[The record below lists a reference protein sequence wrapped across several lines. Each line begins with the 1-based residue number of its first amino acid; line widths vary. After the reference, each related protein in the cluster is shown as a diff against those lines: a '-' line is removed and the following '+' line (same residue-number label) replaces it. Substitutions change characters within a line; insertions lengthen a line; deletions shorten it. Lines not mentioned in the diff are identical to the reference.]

1 MIVKTGILKLADR
14 RTKTIN
20 PFNSTEKNSTSV
32 KASNKN
38 GKGDCLGSRPR
49 HICKTK
55 LKPKSTA
62 NASSNLIQ
70 IQIQNENE
78 NATSIWNWKLNSNLA
93 SLANSTASS
102 NQNSNSNANPNL
114 NSNASPNFKFKCN
127 LPPTSKFQCKM
138 QMHFKM
144 QMQNANA
151 ESREAAESLFSNN
164 VLVVWPCV
172 APFTHLPPLS
182 VYTGCLDWTWT
193 LFYFIK
199 GVDSLRS
206 PIGKFQYTG
215 FHNHWFHI
223 APIGEIG
230 LDFR

>member
-1 MIVKTGILKLADR
+1 MPGVQPPTHLQ
-14 RTKTIN
+14 N
-20 PFNSTEKNSTSV
+20 QTETQV
-32 KASNKN
+32 
-38 GKGDCLGSRPR
+38 
-49 HICKTK
+49 HCKC
-55 LKPKSTA
+55 
-62 NASSNLIQ
+62 NSNLIQ

-93 SLANSTASS
+93 SLANSTASA

-151 ESREAAESLFSNN
+151 ESREAAESLLSNIALVRN
-164 VLVVWPCV
+164 RVVWPCV
-172 APFTHLPPLS
+172 APFTHLLPLI
-182 VYTGCLDWTWT
+182 VYTGRPDWNWN
-193 LFYFIK
+193 LFFFIK

-206 PIGKFQYTG
+206 PIGKFQYTS
-215 FHNHWFHI
+215 FLNHWFN
-223 APIGEIG
+223 IGLIGWIG